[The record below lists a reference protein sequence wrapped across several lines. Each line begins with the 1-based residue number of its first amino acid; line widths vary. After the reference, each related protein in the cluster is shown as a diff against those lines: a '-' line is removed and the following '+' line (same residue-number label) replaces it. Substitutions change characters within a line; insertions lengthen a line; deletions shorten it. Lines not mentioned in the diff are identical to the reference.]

1 MNLMDKISI
10 YNPYFYRLIF
20 KSIFERITSL
30 VNTPQIKFSRVDSA
44 KFFRTLNKRVNNYFK
59 ENEIARTGNWKLHI
73 KTIVMFSLLLSPYF
87 LLLTLNLPT
96 WSQILLTIVMGIGMA
111 GVGMNVMHDA
121 NHGSYSSKKWI
132 NKILGSSIYI
142 LAGNV
147 YNWQVQHNVLHHTY
161 TNIHGHDED
170 LDAGRIIRFSE
181 HAKWHKA
188 HRFQHLYSIFLYGL
202 LTFNWMLTSDFK
214 QTKRYLSKKLSYGK
228 FPKPSVQWT
237 TLFIT
242 KAIYVVIWIVLP
254 IIFFEIAWWKILI
267 GFFLM
272 HYVAGLILS
281 IVFQLAH
288 VVGDTQMPLP
298 DDTGNMKNTWA
309 IHQLFTTVNFS
320 TKNRLV
326 NWFTGGLNHQV
337 EHHIFPNISHVH
349 YTKISEIVKKTA
361 QEFNLP
367 YYEYQT
373 TRSAIVAHFKHLKE
387 MGMNPA
393 ISA

>member
-1 MNLMDKISI
+1 MNS
-10 YNPYFYRLIF
+10 
-20 KSIFERITSL
+20 
-30 VNTPQIKFSRVDSA
+30 PQIKFSRVDSA

-59 ENEIARTGNWKLHI
+59 DNDIARTGNWKLHL
-73 KTIVMFSLLLSPYF
+73 KTIVMFSLFLSPYF

-96 WSQILLTIVMGIGMA
+96 WAQLLLTIVMGVGMA

-121 NHGSYSSKKWI
+121 NHGAYSSKKWI

-170 LDAGRIIRFSE
+170 LDAGRVIRFSE
-181 HAKWHKA
+181 HSKWYKF

-202 LTFNWMLTSDFK
+202 LTFNWMLTSDWK
-214 QTKRYLSKKLSYGK
+214 QTKRYLAKKLSYGK

-242 KAIYVVIWIVLP
+242 KAIYATIWIVLP
-254 IIFFEIAWWKILI
+254 ILFFEIAWWKILI

-298 DDTGNMKNTWA
+298 DKTGNMKNTWA

-320 TKNRLV
+320 TKNKIM

-349 YTKISEIVKKTA
+349 YTKISEIVKQTA
-361 QEFNLP
+361 LEFNLP
-367 YYEYQT
+367 YHEYQT
-373 TRSAIVAHFKHLKE
+373 TRSAIIAHFKHLKE

-393 ISA
+393 MSA